1 MVTVGFTSTALMG
14 TEGIPI
20 SVCVEVLS
28 GSVQLPSQVN
38 VGLEASDITTSGML
52 INITVHIIT

>member
-38 VGLEASDITTSGML
+38 VGLEATDITTTGM
-52 INITVHIIT
+52 ITYAVLHD